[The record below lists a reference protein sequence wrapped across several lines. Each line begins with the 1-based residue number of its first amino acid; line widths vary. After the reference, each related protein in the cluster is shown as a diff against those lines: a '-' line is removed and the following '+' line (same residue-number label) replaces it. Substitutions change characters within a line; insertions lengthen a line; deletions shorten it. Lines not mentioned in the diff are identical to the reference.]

1 MATLSKLQHTNHY
14 KPSWEERLLHPF
26 RSTAMHRRNLLL
38 LMLFIAP
45 TYAARHNKP
54 GKKECTTLS
63 HADSKPPFN
72 PPT

>member
-1 MATLSKLQHTNHY
+1 
-14 KPSWEERLLHPF
+14 
-26 RSTAMHRRNLLL
+26 MHRRNLLL

-72 PPT
+72 QPNSGRTAPSF